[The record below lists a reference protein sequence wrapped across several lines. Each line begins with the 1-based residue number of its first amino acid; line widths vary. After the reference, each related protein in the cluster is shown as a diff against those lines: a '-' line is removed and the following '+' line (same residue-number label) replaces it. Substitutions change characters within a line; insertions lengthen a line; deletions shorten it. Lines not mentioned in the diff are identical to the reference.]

1 MQQRAEEK
9 WIDCFERV
17 FALSGVTSGDLVGV
31 LSESLSRPVLI
42 ELAERGLQRLGA
54 RTFHLQVPSPAHT
67 TPVPVRSTGST
78 TAFEGYDDL
87 LAGLGHCSLVIDCTV
102 EGLLHAKE
110 RDVLLQAGTRVF
122 MISNEHPE
130 ILERC
135 MPDPALQPRVDQA
148 LARLS
153 AAKKML
159 VTSAAGTELEI
170 NITDAPVRGGAGYL
184 QAQDKVAYWP
194 AGLCL
199 CFPLEHSVNGTVVL
213 DVGDVN
219 LTFKRYLEST
229 VTLRI
234 EDDHVRAIEGDGLD
248 AELMRSYYAGWNDP
262 LAYTVS
268 HVGWGLNPG
277 ARWDALLM
285 YDKDQ
290 TNGTELRALEGSFLF
305 STGANDFAGRYTGCH
320 FDLPMRNCTV
330 RLDNETVVE
339 AGELVNA
346 LSVKKG

>member
-1 MQQRAEEK
+1 METRAEEK
-9 WIDCFERV
+9 WITCFEQV
-17 FALSGVTSGDLVGV
+17 FEMSGVASGDLVGI
-31 LSESLSRPVLI
+31 LSESLSRPVLV
-42 ELAERGLQRLGA
+42 ELADRGLQRRGA
-54 RTFHLQVPSPAHT
+54 RVAHIQVPTPPLKE
-67 TPVPVRSTGST
+67 PVPVRSTGST

-87 LAGLGHCSLVIDCTV
+87 LSGLGGCSLVVDCTV

-135 MPDPALQPRVDQA
+135 MPDPGLQPRVDQA
-148 LARLS
+148 LATLS
-153 AAKKML
+153 GASTMQ
-159 VTSAAGTELEI
+159 VISDAGTNLQV
-170 NITDAPVRGGAGYL
+170 NVTDAPTRGGAGFL
-184 QAQDKVAYWP
+184 GPEDKVAYWP

-199 CFPLEHSVNGTVVL
+199 CFPLENSVNGKVVL

-219 LTFKRYLEST
+219 LTFKRYVESP
-229 VTLRI
+229 VTFHI
-234 EDDHVRAIEGDGLD
+234 EKDYVTAIEGTGLD
-248 AELMRSYYAGWNDP
+248 AELLRSYYAGWNDP

-277 ARWDALLM
+277 ARWDALVM

-305 STGANDFAGRYTGCH
+305 STGANDFADRYTACH
-320 FDLPMRNCTV
+320 FDYPMRNCTV
-330 RLDNETVVE
+330 SLDGQTVVE
-339 AGELVNA
+339 KGKLVD
-346 LSVKKG
+346 

>member
-1 MQQRAEEK
+1 MMQQRAEEK
-9 WIDCFERV
+9 WVTCFEQV
-17 FALSGVTSGDLVGV
+17 FEMSGVGAGDLVGI
-31 LSESLSRPVLI
+31 LSESLSRPVLV
-42 ELAERGLQRLGA
+42 ELADRGLQRRGA
-54 RTFHLQVPSPAHT
+54 RVFHIQVPTPSLT
-67 TPVPVRSTGST
+67 EPVPVRSTGST

-87 LAGLGHCSLVIDCTV
+87 LSGLGNCSLVVDCTV

-135 MPDPALQPRVDQA
+135 MPDQALQPRVDLA
-148 LARLS
+148 LSTLSSARE
-153 AAKKML
+153 MR
-159 VTSAAGTELEI
+159 VTSSAGTDLVV
-170 NITDAPVRGGAGYL
+170 NVTDAPTRGGAGFL
-184 QAQDKVAYWP
+184 GPDDKVAYWP

-199 CFPLEHSVNGTVVL
+199 CFPLQNSVNGTVVL

-219 LTFKRYLEST
+219 LTFKRYVESP
-229 VTLRI
+229 VTFRI
-234 EDDHVRAIEGDGLD
+234 ENDYVTAIEGTGLD
-248 AELMRSYYAGWNDP
+248 AELLRSYYAGWNDP

-277 ARWDALLM
+277 ARWDALVM

-305 STGANDFAGRYTGCH
+305 STGANDFAVRYTACH
-320 FDLPMRNCTV
+320 FDYPMRNCDV
-330 RLDNETVVE
+330 SLDGVAVVE
-339 AGELVNA
+339 KGRLV
-346 LSVKKG
+346 S